1 MSTAMFPALFCASRV
16 ADLLVSLL
24 TLCSSEALYEDES
37 FPERQLA
44 SLVLAKVFYHLGE
57 YDESMN
63 FALGAGNLFK
73 LDQAGEFEETIISK
87 CVDTYISLTAARNSV
102 SQEVTANG
110 VLPTLAT
117 SFVGGANDA
126 GAGAN
131 ALTSPTTPFSQSVLP
146 SKSLL
151 SRASTNNLEE
161 QPVHVGKEGSTVLP
175 DRAAQAALQ
184 QVIERLFETCLT
196 EGRYR
201 QVVGIAVEAKNLDVL
216 RQVIKRA
223 SDDER
228 KLGKQLEKAGG
239 AADELMEYILD
250 ICMGVVQ
257 ERGFRRKILKL
268 ILELLSEIETPD
280 YFSIAKCVVYL
291 NQDTEASV
299 MLKHLVVC
307 ICCCS
312 FPTLL
317 TPLQAKDDQAS
328 TAIAYQI
335 AFDLYDNGTQEFLAK
350 VIKSLPKKK
359 SDDAATEDKE
369 NREFYLKLQ

>member
-1 MSTAMFPALFCASRV
+1 VV
-16 ADLLVSLL
+16 AGGVSLVCI
-24 TLCSSEALYEDES
+24 TDPCSSEALYEDES

-63 FALGAGNLFK
+63 FALGAGDLFK
-73 LDQAGEFEETIISK
+73 LGQAGEFEETIISK
-87 CVDTYISLTAARNSV
+87 CVDTYITLTAARNSV
-102 SQEVTANG
+102 SQEVTVNG

-117 SFVGGANDA
+117 SFVSGATDPS
-126 GAGAN
+126 GAA
-131 ALTSPTTPFSQSVLP
+131 ALTSPTTPFSQSALP

-151 SRASTNNLEE
+151 SRASTNNIEE
-161 QPVHVGKEGSTVLP
+161 QPVQKGKDGSAVLP

-184 QVIERLFETCLT
+184 QVIERLFESCLA

-201 QVVGIAVEAKNLDVL
+201 QVVGIAVEARNLDVL

-228 KLGKQLEKAGG
+228 KLGKQPEKAGG

-257 ERGFRRKILKL
+257 ERGFRTKILRL
-268 ILELLSEIETPD
+268 ILELLSDIETPD

-291 NQDTEASV
+291 NQDVEGSL
-299 MLKHLVVC
+299 MLKHLVVRTY
-307 ICCCS
+307 
-312 FPTLL
+312 FDGFLL
-317 TPLQAKDDQAS
+317 LSLTSLQAKDDQES

-350 VIKSLPKKK
+350 VIKSLPKKV
-359 SDDAATEDKE
+359 DPAAAEEKE
-369 NREFYLKLQ
+369 NRG